1 MKKLYLFSKV
11 HPLGVQLTI
20 FHYRILFKLKDDN
33 EIDYYISQ
41 IKLRNLDKRELA
53 SIINNK
59 EYQRLDDATKNKL
72 IDKRVNN
79 VVDFVRNLI
88 LIKNNYNYNNIS
100 EKMLQKLILEDITS
114 FTEIFQL
121 NL

>member
-1 MKKLYLFSKV
+1 MKKLYLFAKV

-20 FHYRILFKLKDDN
+20 SHYRILFKLKDDN

-53 SIINNK
+53 TIINNK

-79 VVDFVRNLI
+79 VVDFVKNLI
-88 LIKNNYNYNNIS
+88 LIKNNFNYNNIS